1 MKVVV
6 PSVVQGSS
14 SAPRTRLEIAGAT
27 TVSAVIERLDHEVP
41 GIRERI
47 LDPDGRVR
55 RFLNVF
61 LNGEDVR
68 FLSGLAT
75 PVDTEDELV
84 ILPAVA
90 GGTQ

>member
-1 MKVVV
+1 MKVIV
-6 PSVVQGSS
+6 PSVVQGSM
-14 SAPRTRLEIAGAT
+14 SAPRSRLDVSGAR
-27 TVSAVIERLDHEVP
+27 TVCEVIERLEHEVP
-41 GIRERI
+41 GIREKL
-47 LDPDGRVR
+47 LDPDGGGR

-75 PVDTEDELV
+75 PVGTNDELV

-90 GGTQ
+90 GGTR

>member
-1 MKVVV
+1 MKVIV
-6 PSVVQGSS
+6 PSVVQGST
-14 SAPRTRLEIAGAT
+14 SAPRTRLDVSGAS
-27 TVSAVIERLDHEVP
+27 TVCEVLERLEHEVP

-47 LDPDGRVR
+47 LEPDGRVR
-55 RFLNVF
+55 RFLNLF

-75 PVDTEDELV
+75 PVDTNDELV

-90 GGTQ
+90 GGSR